1 MSPRWRRSDLAYC
14 SNVHPGEQLEAIE
27 RTLLGSIAAVRTRRG
42 LATAASGLWLA
53 EGAVRELRD
62 PDARARWR
70 AALDD
75 AGIELITMN
84 GFPYGNFHA
93 ESVKERVYAPDWSD
107 PRRRDYTLALAEILA
122 ECLPPHAWEGT
133 ISTLPLGFRPAWTR
147 ARQATALTALAETAR
162 ALAEL
167 AQRHGRAVRVCL
179 EMEPGCVLERTDE
192 AIHLLTRELPA
203 AAASLGVDAGVLDA
217 HLGVC
222 FDICHQAVMFEDVQD
237 ALARLHAANVH
248 VGKIQVSSALEAVA
262 PAQARDA
269 LAHYDEPR
277 YLHQVRTALLPD
289 GTQSGAMDLGPALKP
304 GTLPEDLPWR
314 VHFHVPIQ
322 AGALADGTL
331 ATTRA
336 EIGRVLDYLARE
348 PALHPQLE
356 VETYTWHVLPPDLRP
371 ADDEALID
379 GLAAELT
386 WLEGELDARGL
397 LAP

>member
-14 SNVHPGEQLEAIE
+14 SNVHPGEQIEAVE
-27 RTLLGSIAAVRTRRG
+27 RTLLRSVAAVRARRG
-42 LATAASGLWLA
+42 LDTAASGLWLA
-53 EGAVRELRD
+53 EPAVRALAD
-62 PDARARWR
+62 PERRERWH
-70 AALDD
+70 AALAD

-93 ESVKERVYAPDWSD
+93 ESVKERVYVPDWSD
-107 PRRRDYTLALAEILA
+107 PRRRAYTLALAELLA
-122 ECLPPHAWEGT
+122 ECLPAHAWEGT
-133 ISTLPLGFRPAWTR
+133 ISTMPLGFQPSWTR
-147 ARQATALTALAETAR
+147 ARHAAALTALAETAR

-167 AQRHGRAVRVCL
+167 AQRQGRAVRVCL
-179 EMEPGCVLERTDE
+179 EMEPGCVLERSE
-192 AIHLLTRELPA
+192 QVEQLFTRDLPA
-203 AAASLGVDAGVLDA
+203 AAASLGIGAAVLDA

-222 FDICHQAVMFEDVQD
+222 FDICHQAVMFEDVQA

-248 VGKIQVSSALEAVA
+248 VGKIQVSSALEAA
-262 PAQARDA
+262 TPAQARTA

-277 YLHQVRTALLPD
+277 YLHQVRTGVLED
-289 GTQSGAMDLGPALKP
+289 GTQDGAMDLGDALEP
-304 GTLPEDLPWR
+304 GKLPESVPWR

-322 AGALADGTL
+322 AAALADGVLT
-331 ATTRA
+331 TTRG

-356 VETYTWHVLPPDLRP
+356 VETYTWHVLPAAERP

-386 WLEGELDARGL
+386 WLEGELGARGL